1 MRPAASTTTAALSAI
16 LLAVPIAAQNAR
28 PADLVQRYPLVPW
41 PAQLEPAAGEVRSDA
56 ATRMA
61 GAPGR
66 EPAAIADELARAF
79 ADATG
84 IDVPV
89 GTDGGNVRL
98 VIDEAP
104 RQAAPEA
111 YRLVI
116 ETGGVT
122 LTAGAPAGLFH
133 GVRALRPLLPV
144 SPRAAAALPA
154 VTIDDH
160 PRFAYRGMHLD
171 VGR

>member
-1 MRPAASTTTAALSAI
+1 
-16 LLAVPIAAQNAR
+16 
-28 PADLVQRYPLVPW
+28 
-41 PAQLEPAAGEVRSDA
+41 
-56 ATRMA
+56 
-61 GAPGR
+61 
-66 EPAAIADELARAF
+66 
-79 ADATG
+79 
-84 IDVPV
+84 
-89 GTDGGNVRL
+89 
-98 VIDEAP
+98 
-104 RQAAPEA
+104 PEA

-133 GVRALRPLLPV
+133 GVRALRQLLPV

-171 VGR
+171 VGRHVFPVEFVKRYIDLLAMYGFNRFHWHLTEDQGWRIEIR